1 MKKRTYCLRIC
12 VDDDVWN
19 EDVLFV
25 TISTVRVETLEEAK
39 EKFRERFAEIMERH
53 GTGRVQLFRRD

>member
-19 EDVLFV
+19 EDALFV
-25 TISTVRVETLEEAK
+25 TIATVRVETLEEAK
-39 EKFRERFAEIMERH
+39 DKFRERFAEIMERH
-53 GTGRVQLFRRD
+53 GAGRVCLFRRD